1 MIKLRIKDNIIEI
14 SNNITYFNSWTEY
27 VLKKEHIKTKKNE
40 ELPESELELETLLL
54 MPNTHINNLW
64 HFLHNV
70 FLTFKFIKRNNL
82 SIDNLY
88 FIFFRDNFYNRQG
101 NILEG
106 QYRDILFKGLDLNM
120 NNFEKIH
127 NEFQNNKSISVK
139 NLLCVDESLNFN
151 NEPMFELFKETILK
165 NFDIKRD
172 SKKRNITF
180 ILRKGTREIKNIEY
194 VKENLNNTI
203 NYVYMED
210 YSNEEQ
216 LRLIV
221 NTDIL
226 IGLHGAGLTWCVF
239 MKNNS
244 QLIEL
249 YPGNSNTDNY
259 IRWCKI
265 ANIKYNR
272 LCVDIISGSVGNFRN
287 ANVSINMDQL
297 KQIKEY
303 L

>member
-1 MIKLRIKDNIIEI
+1 MVNLRIKDNIIEI
-14 SNNITYFNSWTEY
+14 SNNVAYFNSWTEY
-27 VLKKEHIKTKKNE
+27 AMKKEHIKTKHNE
-40 ELPESELELETLLL
+40 ELPEPELELETLLL

-70 FLTFKFIKRNNL
+70 FLTFKFIKSNNL

-151 NEPMFELFKETILK
+151 NEPLFESFKETILK
-165 NFDIKRD
+165 NFDIKRN
-172 SKKRNITF
+172 SINKNITF

-210 YSNEEQ
+210 YSKRGTIEINSKY
-216 LRLIV
+216 RCI
-221 NTDIL
+221 NRI
-226 IGLHGAGLTWCVF
+226 TWCRFNLVCIYEKEF
-239 MKNNS
+239 S
-244 QLIEL
+244 I
-249 YPGNSNTDNY
+249 
-259 IRWCKI
+259 
-265 ANIKYNR
+265 NR
-272 LCVDIISGSVGNFRN
+272 IISRKFKYR
-287 ANVSINMDQL
+287 QL
-297 KQIKEY
+297 YKVV
-303 L
+303 

>member
-1 MIKLRIKDNIIEI
+1 M
-14 SNNITYFNSWTEY
+14 
-27 VLKKEHIKTKKNE
+27 
-40 ELPESELELETLLL
+40 
-54 MPNTHINNLW
+54 
-64 HFLHNV
+64 
-70 FLTFKFIKRNNL
+70 
-82 SIDNLY
+82 
-88 FIFFRDNFYNRQG
+88 
-101 NILEG
+101 EG

-151 NEPMFELFKETILK
+151 NEPMFESFKETILK

-172 SKKRNITF
+172 SINKNITF

-210 YSNEEQ
+210 YSKEEQ
-216 LRLIV
+216 LRLIA
-221 NTDIL
+221 NTDVL

-239 MKNNS
+239 MKKNS

-265 ANIKYNR
+265 ANVNYKR
-272 LCVDIISGSVGNFRN
+272 LCVDIVSGSAGNFRN
-287 ANVSINMDQL
+287 ANVNINMDQL